1 MLAGEDIGRCLVP
14 PTRFTAVSPSIIPDE
29 PGKPIYLGVLSEA
42 VFTLRI
48 TRYSKVGMTTNKST
62 TTTSKPIAIILLQ
75 AD

>member
-1 MLAGEDIGRCLVP
+1 VDIGRCLALP
-14 PTRFTAVSPSIIPDE
+14 QRFTAVFAVNYS
-29 PGKPIYLGVLSEA
+29 GQAWTAIYLGVPLEA